1 MNDLIESLICQFKKQ
16 KIIRGNIYDNFMFF
30 LTKQLPELTK
40 MININI
46 LERLFLSI

>member
-1 MNDLIESLICQFKKQ
+1 MNDLIESLIISLKNKKLSEEIFT
-16 KIIRGNIYDNFMFF
+16 IILCFF
-30 LTKQLPELTK
+30 LIEHWVLTK